1 MQVKLAV
8 SHMKNHESAGCLTL
22 SHFVACAGRTVLR
35 SCGHMHE
42 KKEKKERPA
51 LETDVGL
58 CTGNMPAKSSG
69 NFY

>member
-1 MQVKLAV
+1 
-8 SHMKNHESAGCLTL
+8 
-22 SHFVACAGRTVLR
+22 
-35 SCGHMHE
+35 MHE

-58 CTGNMPAKSSG
+58 YTGNMPAKSSG